1 MIFSYLSLRSLVDR
15 ANAWLVQNPDAR
27 VISCESLIVE
37 GVYDIG
43 EDDWTG
49 LDDDTWDE
57 HRFPAYVT
65 LFRFV
70 YIE

>member
-1 MIFSYLSLRSLVDR
+1 MDR
-15 ANAWLVQNPDAR
+15 ANVWLQQNPDAR
-27 VISCESLIVE
+27 VISCESLVVE

-49 LDDDTWDE
+49 LDGDAWDE

-65 LFRFV
+65 LLR
-70 YIE
+70 

>member
-1 MIFSYLSLRSLVDR
+1 M
-15 ANAWLVQNPDAR
+15 WLQQNPDAR
-27 VISCESLIVE
+27 VISCESLVVE

-49 LDDDTWDE
+49 LDGDAWDE

-65 LFRFV
+65 LLR
-70 YIE
+70 